1 MKKSNHTNKIAIAIA
16 LLFTASFTYAQ
27 EEQESRFRFGLKG
40 SLNLD
45 WFKAN
50 SKNVENGGVKLGY
63 SYGVMGDYN
72 FTKNYAFS
80 SEFLITGINAN
91 LKFANPMKEST
102 DINNDSVVNTFG
114 AASIDYKIKYIQ
126 IPLSIKFKTKE
137 IGLVTYWAQFGFA
150 PCFLAGVK
158 ANYSGVTPE
167 DEYAK
172 LAVNDKDNDK
182 YHLVDSKDDATFN
195 DKVFFLRIPLI
206 IGAGIEYN
214 LAGNTSLYTGLRM
227 DNGFTNT
234 FTKDD
239 KTKAN
244 LNYVSINA
252 GIFF

>member
-1 MKKSNHTNKIAIAIA
+1 MKRHKLINQLFLTIA
-16 LLFTASFTYAQ
+16 LLCVAALSQAQ
-27 EEQESRFRFGLKG
+27 DDQESRFRFGLKG
-40 SLNLD
+40 SLNIN

-50 SKNVENGGVKLGY
+50 TKNIENGGVKMGY

-72 FTKNYAFS
+72 LTKNYAFS
-80 SEFLITGINAN
+80 SEFLITDIRAN
-91 LKFANPMKEST
+91 LKLANPMKEST
-102 DINNDSVVNTFG
+102 DINGDSTFNTFS
-114 AASIDYKIKYIQ
+114 AASIDYKIKYVQ

-137 IGLVTYWAQFGFA
+137 IGLITYWAQFGFA
-150 PCFLAGVK
+150 PCFLARAK
-158 ANYSGVTPE
+158 ADYLGVTPE

-182 YHLVDSKDDATFN
+182 YHLVDSKDNALFN
-195 DKVFFLRIPLI
+195 DKVFFIRIPLI

-214 LAGNTSLYTGLRM
+214 LAGNTSLYAGLRM
-227 DNGFTNT
+227 DNGFANT